1 MARNQPMSFFGPIS
15 PPVLNE
21 ASTPII
27 RRALQRARIV
37 GNFAFVQA
45 TVQVIG
51 FLSGILLIRHLDQRE
66 YAYFTIANTMQGT
79 LNILADIGISIGL
92 VSIGGRVWQDRS
104 RFGELVNTALGLRR
118 KLGAVAVVIVTPILY
133 FMLVKNGA
141 SVGYT
146 AILIAAVLAALAVQL
161 SIGVLSVVPRLR
173 SDIGRIQTIDMTGA
187 VARFLLLLALMYL
200 FLDSAVALAVGSAAL
215 LLQYWMLR
223 RYVAGVIDLKAP
235 ENSEDREAMRGF
247 IRSQAANAVFFCL
260 QGQITIFL
268 ISIFSRDVSSIAE
281 IGALGRLAMIFA
293 VLSNLLT
300 NVFAPAFARCQSRR
314 KLGWQYAAIVGGVAC
329 FSVVII
335 AAAVFFPRQFLF
347 VLGSKYAH
355 LEQELLLMVTG
366 AVLTVMAGTL
376 WSLNAAKAWIAGSWI
391 NIPLTLATQLALI
404 PFTDFSSVTGVLTFN
419 LVSAIPSLLLN
430 LFLSYRGFQRW
441 PLATG

>member
-1 MARNQPMSFFGPIS
+1 MSFFGPIS

-45 TVQVIG
+45 VVQVIG

-104 RFGELVNTALGLRR
+104 RFGQLVNTALGLRR

-146 AILIAAVLAALAVQL
+146 AILIAVILAGLALQL

-173 SDIGRIQTIDMTGA
+173 SDIDRIQTIDMTGA

-281 IGALGRLAMIFA
+281 VGALGRLAMIFA
-293 VLSNLLT
+293 VLSNLLA

-314 KLGWQYAAIVGGVAC
+314 RLGWQYAAIVGGVSC

-335 AAAVFFPRQFLF
+335 AAAAFFPREFLF
-347 VLGSKYAH
+347 VLGSKYAR
-355 LEQELLLMVTG
+355 LEHELLLMVTG

-391 NIPLTLATQLALI
+391 NIPLTLATQLALV
-404 PFTDFSSVTGVLTFN
+404 PYTDFSSVTGVLTFN
-419 LVSAIPSLLLN
+419 LVSAVPSLLLN
-430 LFLSYRGFQRW
+430 LFLSYRGFRSW